1 MGFLAKLEFTDR
13 NRIMK
18 VIQRLFVLV
27 VLPLV
32 LAIGLIAC
40 NNLGSTG
47 NGAVTVGSKD
57 FTESFILGEMYAS
70 VLENAGIKVQRKLNL
85 GGTPVAQAGLLSGQI
100 DLYPEYTGTALL
112 TVLKLS
118 PSSDS
123 KQVYETVAQAY
134 KNQFN
139 LVWLNP
145 SPMNSTNV
153 VVVTRQVAQ
162 QYGIKTL
169 SDLIAQASKLRI
181 VAPPEFLQ
189 REDGLPGL
197 KKLYGNFDF
206 KQVVTVDPGLR
217 YKAITSGQAEVILA
231 FSTDGELSVM
241 DLVPLEDDR
250 KFYPPYQVAPV
261 VRARVLDA
269 NPAMRD
275 ALNALAPKI
284 TDETMRRLN
293 YEVNGKQREPAEVA
307 QTFLR
312 QAGLLK

>member
-1 MGFLAKLEFTDR
+1 MLTQLESIYR
-13 NRIMK
+13 NRAMK
-18 VIQRLFVLV
+18 VIHRLLVLV
-27 VLPLV
+27 VLAVLGMGLV
-32 LAIGLIAC
+32 AC

-47 NGAVTVGSKD
+47 NGAVTVSSKD

-85 GGTPVAQAGLLSGQI
+85 GGTPVAQAGLVSGQI
-100 DLYPEYTGTALL
+100 DIYPEYTGTALL
-112 TVLKLS
+112 TVLKL
-118 PSSDS
+118 PPNSDP
-123 KQVYETVAQAY
+123 KQVFDTVAQAY

-139 LVWLNP
+139 LIWLEP

-153 VVVTRQVAQ
+153 MAVTRQVAQ
-162 QYGIKTL
+162 RDGIKTM
-169 SDLIAQASKLRI
+169 SDLIANASKLRI
-181 VAPPEFLQ
+181 VTPPEFLQ

-217 YKAITSGQAEVILA
+217 YKAIASGQAEAILA

-261 VRARVLDA
+261 VRASVLEA

-284 TDETMRRLN
+284 TEETMRRLN
-293 YEVNGKQREPAEVA
+293 YEVNGQQREPAEVA